1 MNQEMKLK
9 IKRFP
14 SQMAELMHSNQFLKM
29 SAFCSYGICALLLIL
44 LIYLSLR
51 PTSFITLAPDGS
63 VYQFLDKPNPEAEIE
78 KVVRK
83 YIEKRYNWE
92 PKTVLKNLT
101 SSEKFIPKS
110 LRKSFLSSMSGVVK
124 FSTEKQISQRAYPFF
139 IKVNLS
145 ESEVQVTGDRIT
157 AVQGMKAAGNLNLKL
172 LFESGPRTKDN
183 PWGIYILKE
192 TEVN

>member
-1 MNQEMKLK
+1 MNQEIKLK
-9 IKRFP
+9 IKKFP

-29 SAFCSYGICALLLIL
+29 SAFCSYGICAIL
-44 LIYLSLR
+44 LVLLMYLSLR

-63 VYQFLDKPNPEAEIE
+63 VYQFLDKPNPEVEIE

-92 PKTVLKNLT
+92 PKSVLKNL
-101 SSEKFIPKS
+101 EAVEMFIPKS
-110 LRKSFLSSMSGVVK
+110 LRKSFMRSMSGIVK
-124 FSTEKQISQRAYPFF
+124 FSTEKQVSQRAYPFL
-139 IKVNLS
+139 IKVILN
-145 ESEVQVTGDRIT
+145 ENEVHVSGDRIT
-157 AVQGMKAAGNLNLKL
+157 AIQGIKAAGNLNLKL
-172 LFESGPRTKDN
+172 LFESGPRTKEN